1 MADRSCLFHAVKCES
16 TFKGHVKG
24 SARTKTTI
32 ITKQLFDVLHKVE
45 KLLISDLTEISSY
58 KMVVGTHFLRN

>member
-1 MADRSCLFHAVKCES
+1 MTDRSCLFHAVKCES

-45 KLLISDLTEISSY
+45 KLLISDLKGNLKSQNGCRNS
-58 KMVVGTHFLRN
+58 FLT